1 MPDAQAHHR
10 DRSVV
15 LDENYARMHSD
26 VRPGRYAMIAVS
38 DTGTGIP
45 AAILD
50 KVFNPFFTSK
60 GPARAPA
67 LAQHGV
73 RLLKQSGGH
82 IMIYSEESHGTTSK
96 RYLPPATGTLPAA
109 EATLCRR
116 RKRSRK
122 RSSSWKTTG
131 WCATTC

>member
-1 MPDAQAHHR
+1 MPDGGKLIIETGF
-10 DRSVV
+10 VI

-45 AAILD
+45 AAMLD

-67 LAQHGV
+67 
-73 RLLKQSGGH
+73 SG
-82 IMIYSEESHGTTSK
+82 
-96 RYLPPATGTLPAA
+96 
-109 EATLCRR
+109 
-116 RKRSRK
+116 
-122 RSSSWKTTG
+122 
-131 WCATTC
+131 